1 MPLKLIR
8 PMSEREQASVKDKK
22 KGRTKKMGGGM
33 LMKRAGMKKG
43 SKKKK

>member
-1 MPLKLIR
+1 MPLKMYK
-8 PMSEREQASVKDKK
+8 PKSTKREEGAEKARV
-22 KGRTKKMGGGM
+22 KKMGGGM

>member
-1 MPLKLIR
+1 MPLRIYK
-8 PMSEREQASVKDKK
+8 PKYTKREEGAEKTKARV
-22 KGRTKKMGGGM
+22 KKMGGGM

>member
-1 MPLKLIR
+1 MPLRIVS
-8 PMSEREQASVKDKK
+8 PMSERERASVKDKK